1 MDKLEVQE
9 SDLSLIEQVHSK
21 EMVDK
26 IKATQDLPDG
36 VTTYALNEDNYE
48 SNKTFQAAK
57 VAVDA
62 CVTGAERCLE
72 NQAAGY
78 AIVRPPG
85 HHAHYDFPSGF
96 CFFNNVAVAA

>member
-9 SDLSLIEQVHSK
+9 RDLSLIEQVHSK

-48 SNKTFQAAK
+48 SNKTF
-57 VAVDA
+57 
-62 CVTGAERCLE
+62 
-72 NQAAGY
+72 
-78 AIVRPPG
+78 
-85 HHAHYDFPSGF
+85 
-96 CFFNNVAVAA
+96 